1 MNLETFQDLV
11 DRCGE
16 SSAGW
21 PADIRDEAERFLAS
35 SADAQDV
42 VAQARMMR
50 ELLSQPLAERAPA
63 HLAGRIVALAERMDE
78 HRPSINRNLRHERIR
93 TRGGERPD
101 RTTPAAPLIWVPP
114 QKMYV
119 WLGAVFLSGVAFGVG
134 GSLMTSRAYI
144 DFSSLF
150 AVLS

>member
-16 SSAGW
+16 RSAGW
-21 PADIRDEAERFLAS
+21 PADIRDDALRFLAS
-35 SADAQDV
+35 SGEAKDV
-42 VAQARMMR
+42 VAKAKMMR
-50 ELLSQPLAERAPA
+50 ELLAQPVTERAPE
-63 HLAGRIVALAERMDE
+63 HLTSRIVALAERMDE
-78 HRPSINRNLRHERIR
+78 RRPPINRNLRHERIR
-93 TRGGERPD
+93 ARGGD
-101 RTTPAAPLIWVPP
+101 RAGGATPGAASTWVPP
-114 QKMYV
+114 QKMYI

-134 GSLMTSRAYI
+134 GSLMRGSEYI